1 MFLSRSYQKEIMDDM
16 SVDGEFL
23 DRALREL
30 TKINLWLGGH
40 ATSLKGIRT
49 FTKHIPPLKILTIL
63 DVGAGGADIV
73 DATSSMR
80 ANVKITSFDLNQS
93 ACDYAARVHPS
104 LQVVQGSVLAIP
116 FPHQSFDIVHA
127 SLFLHHFTE
136 SELHEILRSLI
147 SVARYGIVINDLRRS
162 VFAYIGITLVTRLFS
177 RSAMVKHDGPLSVR
191 RGFTKKE
198 LQRLCAALS
207 SASFTIQRRW
217 AFRWLVC
224 IKKQL

>member
-1 MFLSRSYQKEIMDDM
+1 MLFKRSAQKEIMDNM

-23 DRALREL
+23 DQALSEL
-30 TKINLWLGGH
+30 TGINLWLGGQ

-49 FTKHIPPLKILTIL
+49 LAKHIPHAKKLTIL

-73 DATSSMR
+73 DAVSSMR
-80 ANVKITSFDLNQS
+80 EDVMITAFDLNKS

-104 LQVVQGSVLAIP
+104 LQVVQGSVFAIP
-116 FPHQSFDIVHA
+116 FQHQSFDIVHA

-136 SELHEILRSLI
+136 SELREILQSMMT
-147 SVARYGIVINDLRRS
+147 VTRYGIVINDLRRS
-162 VFAYIGITLVTRLFS
+162 VFAYLGILLVTRLFS
-177 RSAMVKHDGPLSVR
+177 RSVMVKHDGPISVR
-191 RGFTKKE
+191 RGFTRQE
-198 LQRLCAALS
+198 LRQLCASLP

-224 IKKQL
+224 ITKNL

>member
-1 MFLSRSYQKEIMDDM
+1 MDDM

-63 DVGAGGADIV
+63 DVGAGGA
-73 DATSSMR
+73 